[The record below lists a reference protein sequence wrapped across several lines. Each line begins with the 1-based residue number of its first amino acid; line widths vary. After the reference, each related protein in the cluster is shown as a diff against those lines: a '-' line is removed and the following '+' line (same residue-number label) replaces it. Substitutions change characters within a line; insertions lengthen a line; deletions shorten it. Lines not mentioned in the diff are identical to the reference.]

1 MTTQSHDIPD
11 VQSSL
16 DTREIAIDQVGI
28 KAIRHPV
35 TVRDGED
42 SQASIAECQ
51 LTVGLPADRKG
62 THMSRFVE
70 LLNAEPLTLSLPT
83 MGEWVH
89 KMAERLNAVSG
100 EAHFSMPYF
109 VRKNAPVSG
118 QAAMMD
124 YDLTLS
130 GYLKADGSSER
141 RVTLVVPVTSLCPCS
156 KEISL
161 YGAHNQRSH
170 ITVEARIGDEDLS
183 LSGLIAAIEAEGSC
197 ALWGILKRPDEKYI
211 TEYAFDHP
219 KFVEDMIR
227 DVADAMRRQPGL
239 DGYRVSVENFES
251 IHNHSAWAVIDRL

>member
-1 MTTQSHDIPD
+1 MTIQSHDIPD

-35 TVRDGED
+35 TIRDRD
-42 SQASIAECQ
+42 QIQASVAECQ
-51 LTVGLPADRKG
+51 MTVGLPADRKG

-70 LLNAEPLTLSLPT
+70 LLNAEPLELSLPT
-83 MGEWVH
+83 LSDWVR
-89 KMAERLNAVSG
+89 KMADRLDAVTA
-100 EAHFSMPYF
+100 EAHFAMPYF
-109 VRKNAPVSG
+109 IRKLAPVSG

-130 GYLKADGSSER
+130 GYLTADGQTESR
-141 RVTLVVPVTSLCPCS
+141 ITLVVPVTSLCPCS
-156 KEISL
+156 KEISM

-170 ITVEARIGDEDLS
+170 ITVEARIGDDELS
-183 LSGLIAAIEAEGSC
+183 LADLIAAIEDQGSC

-227 DVADAMRRQPGL
+227 DVANSLQQQPGL
-239 DGYRVSVENFES
+239 SGFRVSVENFES